1 MQVLQRRLR
10 RLTEDLRREVA
21 AEMDGLA
28 LLVSKSFATRNLY

>member
-21 AEMDGLA
+21 AEVDGLA
-28 LLVSKSFATRNLY
+28 SLVSRPYAVGNLY

>member
-21 AEMDGLA
+21 AEVDGLA
-28 LLVSKSFATRNLY
+28 SLVRKSFATGSFY